1 MAMNKTTT
9 HEIIIAP
16 HETTHVNGVDNIVS
30 IFYDVKMVNTSYCGD
45 CIISEIKNKLLD
57 LTQYKRKE
65 EIHSIIVTAYKH
77 SNVNVQDIVMCTDF
91 KRCFYGD
98 DLANYVFDKSLHEYR
113 DIDLVL
119 NICKCKIM
127 LCE

>member
-45 CIISEIKNKLLD
+45 CIIPLLD
-57 LTQYKRKE
+57 
-65 EIHSIIVTAYKH
+65 
-77 SNVNVQDIVMCTDF
+77 F
-91 KRCFYGD
+91 
-98 DLANYVFDKSLHEYR
+98 
-113 DIDLVL
+113 
-119 NICKCKIM
+119 
-127 LCE
+127 

>member
-57 LTQYKRKE
+57 F
-65 EIHSIIVTAYKH
+65 
-77 SNVNVQDIVMCTDF
+77 SN
-91 KRCFYGD
+91 
-98 DLANYVFDKSLHEYR
+98 SL
-113 DIDLVL
+113 
-119 NICKCKIM
+119 
-127 LCE
+127 